1 MKQKLMI
8 CLLIL
13 GMSAGCGKVPTLSN
27 GEEAVVSFDKT
38 DVGISASTLYSEIKN
53 SALGNLIEMIDTKI
67 LLDKYP
73 DTFVINPDSSAIFII
88 PNHKHNKGI
97 IFKIISITLLPADNK
112 VSFIISIL
120 PVRKL

>member
-1 MKQKLMI
+1 MKKKLMI

-13 GMSAGCGKVPTLSN
+13 GMSAGCGKIPTLSN

-38 DVGISASTLYSEIKN
+38 DLGISANTLYSEIKN

-73 DTFVINPDSSAIFII
+73 DKDKDASNYVDEQYELIKNSFKDD
-88 PNHKHNKGI
+88 KGK
-97 IFKIISITLLPADNK
+97 FDEDALKEKIYEIY
-112 VSFIISIL
+112 
-120 PVRKL
+120 